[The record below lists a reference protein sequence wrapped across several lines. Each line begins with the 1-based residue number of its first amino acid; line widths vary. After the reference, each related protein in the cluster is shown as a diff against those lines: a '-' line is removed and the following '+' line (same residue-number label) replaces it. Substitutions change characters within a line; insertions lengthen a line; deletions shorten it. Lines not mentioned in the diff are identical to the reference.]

1 MNQDREVDS
10 RPKSVLQMQLNGRER
25 GRIYYFILP
34 DFVTAFECDLTSVLQ
49 QSVSR
54 KRNQKIFS
62 SYCMIDRQTH
72 GIQKDIV

>member
-49 QSVSR
+49 QSVIENVTR
-54 KRNQKIFS
+54 KYFL
-62 SYCMIDRQTH
+62 H
-72 GIQKDIV
+72 IV